1 LGANLQKS
9 LTRENFSVQ
18 ILASIAL
25 FIISFFFIFWAGSY
39 FEVDIFPLENRSTIY
54 TTFHTYIFEKFV
66 DAIIITLLTT
76 LWIGLSIRGKTRILT
91 ALIYG
96 GLSATAIFTNYNP
109 LLDAIVLASVPLIAS
124 FFVYHHFSPKKI
136 ILIEFNLLNSL
147 FPFAVLC
154 IAVSG
159 LIITVFSISSSSEQ
173 PGWIQNHAVH
183 MFLLFSSIS
192 PALILFL
199 MGGSFIKLLTI
210 KIKREFRI
218 KKWQQQITSH
228 KLKRKTKFLF
238 LSFFM
243 LLSVSIALLPHQS
256 FINNE
261 NELVGSDSVE
271 YVNWL
276 NNIMAEEKGEFLQKA
291 FVAPNSEDRPLSLI
305 LFSGVLKIFPDNP
318 SYVID
323 HLPIILSPLLVL
335 AVFFLTREITS
346 NDTISLLASFLT
358 AVSFQA
364 LIGIYAGLY
373 ANLLAL
379 IFGYF
384 SIVFL
389 LRFLKRPSGINYLAF
404 SVLLFLMMLSH
415 IYTWTI
421 FILFFGIF
429 LIVSWRLKMFER
441 KTVFLIFLIIV
452 ASVAFDSGKSII
464 TDHSGIARDIGLG
477 LNNSSYL
484 NLFSIWTNLSQTSL
498 VYAGGIFGNFLILSL
513 CIYWLLRSNFREI
526 PNLFIA
532 IFLSIGFL
540 PILFGGEI
548 IQSRV
553 LFNIPFQ
560 IPAAIGLFYLANQHK
575 SNLLVLA
582 ISIWILTMSFQT
594 ITNFI

>member
-1 LGANLQKS
+1 MNKPQKA
-9 LTRENFSVQ
+9 ENFSLQVFSSI
-18 ILASIAL
+18 ILFL
-25 FIISFFFIFWAGSY
+25 ISFFFIFWVGSY
-39 FEVDIFPLENRSTIY
+39 FEVDIFPLENRATNYSS
-54 TTFHTYIFEKFV
+54 FHTFIFEKYV
-66 DAIIITLLTT
+66 DAIIIALLTT
-76 LWIGLSIRGKTRILT
+76 LWICLSIRGITRIIT

-96 GLSATAIFTNYNP
+96 SLTAAAILTNLGP
-109 LLDAIVLASVPLIAS
+109 LLDTSVLVSIPLIAS
-124 FFVYHHFSPKKI
+124 FFVYHYFLPKKI
-136 ILIEFNLLNSL
+136 IQIQSNLLIS
-147 FPFAVLC
+147 FFSFAVLG

-159 LIITVFSISSSSEQ
+159 LIITLFSISSSSAQ
-173 PGWIQNHAVH
+173 PGWIQNHAVDL
-183 MFLLFSSIS
+183 FLLFSSIS

-199 MGGSFIKLLTI
+199 IAGSFIKLLAI
-210 KIKREFRI
+210 KVKREFKI
-218 KKWQQQITSH
+218 KKWQHQITSH
-228 KLKRKTKFLF
+228 KLNKKSKFLF
-238 LSFFM
+238 LSLFM
-243 LLSVSIALLPHQS
+243 LLSVFIALFPHQS

-276 NNIMAEEKGEFLQKA
+276 NNIMVEEKGAFLQKA

-318 SYVID
+318 YLVID

-335 AVFFLTREITS
+335 AVFFLTRELTS
-346 NDTISLLASFLT
+346 NDTVSLLASFLT
-358 AVSFQA
+358 AVSFQT
-364 LIGIYAGLY
+364 LIGIYGGLY
-373 ANLLAL
+373 SNLLAL

-421 FILFFGIF
+421 LTLFFSIF
-429 LIVSWRLKMFER
+429 LIVTWRLKMFER
-441 KTVFLIFLIIV
+441 KTIALVFLIIV
-452 ASVAFDSGKSII
+452 ASAAFDSGKSIM
-464 TDHSGIARDIGLG
+464 TDAYSGIGRDVGLAI
-477 LNNSSYL
+477 NTASYL
-484 NLFSIWTNLSQTSL
+484 NLFSIWPNLSQTIFVFL
-498 VYAGGIFGNFLILSL
+498 GGIFGNFLIFSL
-513 CIYWLLRSNFREI
+513 CIYWLLRSNFRKM

-532 IFLSIGFL
+532 IFISIGIL

-560 IPAAIGLFYLANQHK
+560 IPAAVGLFYLVNQ
-575 SNLLVLA
+575 SRGSLLVFA
-582 ISIWILTMSFQT
+582 TCIWVLTMSIGT